1 MLLDMRS
8 LREILTTR
16 VGRIGSDAAVMLA
29 VAVLAVTAFALTA
42 RSSAEVGPAT
52 LVVSAAPALRGASV
66 VELPPFGEV
75 RAKTHSGP
83 VRIVAR
89 VERIDIAKA
98 RALIETA
105 TPVTALGDVGFDD
118 VGMDASSTRGL
129 PGALWRATLLGS
141 LAAFGVAALVLLA
154 ARRSR
159 VVVVGGLLAVLVIVG
174 VPMGVATSTWSAAA
188 FREPTLTGGLAYLPA
203 LADVFSYRVAR
214 IERLRTQA
222 AKVANSLAAYYADD
236 RSLATGGML
245 PDTYRVVHVTD
256 LHLDA
261 VGAELAANIARSYE
275 ASLVIDTGDA
285 PILGVEPEAALLA
298 SLLPTDIPRVY
309 VPGNHDS
316 PATIAALAK
325 LPGVTVLTSG
335 TVEIDGLRIRGI
347 ADPVSRDFG
356 VEPDAA
362 RLELMTAAAF
372 AALERDLASGET
384 TPDILA
390 IHNPAMERPFI
401 GFARVILSGH
411 THSARMYVS
420 GGTIRLN
427 SGTTGGMPYA
437 PESSGRRRLPH
448 GASVLYYTRELPR
461 TLVAVDRIEIHADR
475 TTTVSRRV
483 FTEEPVE

>member
-1 MLLDMRS
+1 MLLGMRT
-8 LREILTTR
+8 LREILASRT
-16 VGRIGSDAAVMLA
+16 GRLGSDAAA
-29 VAVLAVTAFALTA
+29 VIVAVVLAVTAFALTA
-42 RSSAEVGPAT
+42 RSTAQVGPAT
-52 LVVSAAPALRGASV
+52 LVLRAAPALHGGSV

-105 TPVTALGDVGFDD
+105 TPVTGLGDVGLDD
-118 VGMDASSTRGL
+118 VGMGASGTRGL
-129 PGALWRATLLGS
+129 PGALWRATLLGG

-174 VPMGVATSTWSAAA
+174 VPMGVATSTWGAAA
-188 FREPTLTGGLAYLPA
+188 FREPTLTGGLAYLPE

-214 IERLRTQA
+214 IEKLRTQA

-236 RSLATGGML
+236 RSLANGGTL

-256 LHLDA
+256 LHLDS

-285 PILGVEPEAALLA
+285 PILGVEPETALLA
-298 SLLPTDIPRVY
+298 SLLATDVPRVY

-316 PATIAALAK
+316 PASIAALAK

-335 TVEIDGLRIRGI
+335 TVEIDGLRIRGVP
-347 ADPVSRDFG
+347 DPVSRGFG
-356 VEPDAA
+356 VEPDAE
-362 RLELMTAAAF
+362 RMEMITTAALAR
-372 AALERDLASGET
+372 LERDLASGET

-420 GGTIRLN
+420 GGTVRLN

-437 PESSGRRRLPH
+437 PESSGRRALPH

-475 TTTVSRRV
+475 TTTVSRKV
-483 FTEEPVE
+483 FADEPVE